1 MPAPTADSA
10 ALSTLFE
17 IIGYAAG
24 LLTSLAYLPQVVRIA
39 RTRSADDISL
49 PTFRLLA
56 VGVSLWL
63 VYGIGIGSWPV
74 MAANAVGLALI
85 LAVIWLKLR
94 YSRQG

>member
-1 MPAPTADSA
+1 MPAPTTDSA
-10 ALSTLFE
+10 TLSTLVE
-17 IIGYAAG
+17 GIGYVAG

-56 VGVSLWL
+56 VGVALWL
-63 VYGIGIGSWPV
+63 VYGVGIGSWPV

-94 YSRQG
+94 YSRRA

>member
-1 MPAPTADSA
+1 MPAPIIDA
-10 ALSTLFE
+10 ASLSSLVE
-17 IIGYAAG
+17 AVGYVAG

-39 RTRSADDISL
+39 RTRSANDISL

-94 YSRQG
+94 YSRRV

>member
-1 MPAPTADSA
+1 MPAPIIDAA
-10 ALSTLFE
+10 ALSSLIE
-17 IIGYAAG
+17 AVGYVAG

-39 RTRSADDISL
+39 RTRSANDISL

-94 YSRQG
+94 YSRRV

>member
-1 MPAPTADSA
+1 MPAPTADTA

-56 VGVSLWL
+56 VGVALWL
-63 VYGIGIGSWPV
+63 VYGIGIASWPV

-94 YSRQG
+94 YSRRG